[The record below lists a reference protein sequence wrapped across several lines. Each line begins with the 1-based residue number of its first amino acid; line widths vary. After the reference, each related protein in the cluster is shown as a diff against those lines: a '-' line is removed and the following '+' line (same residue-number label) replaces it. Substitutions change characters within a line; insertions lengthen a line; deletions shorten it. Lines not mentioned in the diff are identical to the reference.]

1 MCIRDSSLTEI
12 DTNLL
17 YTILKNEFEDNTIQK
32 VDSNFYEKTSEFIGN
47 LKKQEYDGVEAK
59 IKNVMVEMATEMAS
73 LFLKIR
79 LEKAGL
85 DDSDKSSLLAE
96 EKYILDSQKEM
107 EERKETILSRI
118 LDGKSKL
125 LESNEQ

>member
-1 MCIRDSSLTEI
+1 
-12 DTNLL
+12 
-17 YTILKNEFEDNTIQK
+17 
-32 VDSNFYEKTSEFIGN
+32 
-47 LKKQEYDGVEAK
+47 
-59 IKNVMVEMATEMAS
+59 MVEMATGMTS
-73 LFLKIR
+73 RFLKIR
-79 LEKAGL
+79 LEKAVL

-118 LDGKSKL
+118 LNGKTKL

>member
-1 MCIRDSSLTEI
+1 MSSLTKI
-12 DTNLL
+12 DVNLL
-17 YTILKNEFEDNTIQK
+17 YTLLKNEFEDNSIQK
-32 VDSNFYEKTSEFIGN
+32 IDSNFYQKTSEFIGN
-47 LKKQEYDGVEAK
+47 LKNQEYDGVEAK
-59 IKNVMVEMATEMAS
+59 IKNAMVEMATEMVS

-79 LEKAGL
+79 LEKAVL
-85 DDSDKSSLLAE
+85 DDSAKSSLLAE

>member
-1 MCIRDSSLTEI
+1 MSSLTKI

-32 VDSNFYEKTSEFIGN
+32 VDSNFYEKMSEFIGN

-79 LEKAGL
+79 LEKASL

-118 LDGKSKL
+118 LDGKSEL

>member
-1 MCIRDSSLTEI
+1 MSSLTKI
-12 DTNLL
+12 DANLF
-17 YTILKNEFEDNTIQK
+17 YAILKNEFEDNSIQK
-32 VDSNFYEKTSEFIGN
+32 IDSNFYQKTSEFIGN
-47 LKKQEYDGVEAK
+47 LKNQEYDGVEAK

-79 LEKAGL
+79 LEKAIL
-85 DDSDKSSLLAE
+85 DGSNKPHLLAE

-118 LDGKSKL
+118 LNGKSKL

>member
-1 MCIRDSSLTEI
+1 MSSLTKI
-12 DTNLL
+12 DANLF
-17 YTILKNEFEDNTIQK
+17 YAILKNEFEDNSIQK
-32 VDSNFYEKTSEFIGN
+32 IDSNFYQKTAEFIGN
-47 LKKQEYDGVEAK
+47 LKNQEYDGIEAK
-59 IKNVMVEMATEMAS
+59 IKNTMVEMATEMVS

-79 LEKAGL
+79 LEKAVL

-118 LDGKSKL
+118 LNGKSKL

>member
-1 MCIRDSSLTEI
+1 MSSLTKI
-12 DTNLL
+12 DANSL
-17 YTILKNEFEDNTIQK
+17 YTVLKNEFEDNSIQK
-32 VDSNFYEKTSEFIGN
+32 IDSNFYQKTAEFIGI
-47 LKKQEYDGVEAK
+47 LKNQEYDGIEAK
-59 IKNVMVEMATEMAS
+59 IKNAMIEMATEMTS

-79 LEKAGL
+79 LEKAIL
-85 DDSDKSSLLAE
+85 DDSAKSSLLAE

-107 EERKETILSRI
+107 EERKKTILSRI

>member
-1 MCIRDSSLTEI
+1 MSSLTKI
-12 DTNLL
+12 DANLL
-17 YTILKNEFEDNTIQK
+17 YTVLKNEFEDNSIQK
-32 VDSNFYEKTSEFIGN
+32 IDSNFYQKTAEFIGN
-47 LKKQEYDGVEAK
+47 LKNQEYDGIEAK
-59 IKNVMVEMATEMAS
+59 IKNTMVEMATEMVS

-79 LEKAGL
+79 LEKAVL

>member
-1 MCIRDSSLTEI
+1 MSSLTKI
-12 DTNLL
+12 DTNFL
-17 YTILKNEFEDNTIQK
+17 YTVLKNEFEDHTIQK
-32 VDSNFYEKTSEFIGN
+32 VDSNFYQKTAEFIGN
-47 LKKQEYDGVEAK
+47 LKNQEYDGVEAK
-59 IKNVMVEMATEMAS
+59 IKDALVEIATEMTS

-79 LEKAGL
+79 LEKAIL
-85 DDSDKSSLLAE
+85 DGSNKPHLLAE

-118 LDGKSKL
+118 LNGKSKL

>member
-1 MCIRDSSLTEI
+1 MSSLTKI
-12 DTNLL
+12 DANLL
-17 YTILKNEFEDNTIQK
+17 YTVLKNEFEDNSIQK
-32 VDSNFYEKTSEFIGN
+32 IDSNFYQKTAEFIGN
-47 LKKQEYDGVEAK
+47 LKNQEYDGVEAK
-59 IKNVMVEMATEMAS
+59 IKNAMVEMTTEMAS

-79 LEKAGL
+79 LEKAVL

-118 LDGKSKL
+118 LNGKSKL

>member
-1 MCIRDSSLTEI
+1 MSSLTKI
-12 DTNLL
+12 DINSL
-17 YTILKNEFEDNTIQK
+17 YNILKNEFENNTVQE
-32 VDSNFYEKTSEFIGN
+32 VDSNLYKEISEFIGN
-47 LKKQEYDGVEAK
+47 LKNQEYDGVEAK
-59 IKNVMVEMATEMAS
+59 IKNALVEMITEMTS

-79 LEKAGL
+79 LEKAVL
-85 DDSDKSSLLAE
+85 DDSNKSSLLAE

-118 LDGKSKL
+118 LNGKSKL

>member
-1 MCIRDSSLTEI
+1 MSSLTKI
-12 DTNLL
+12 DANLL
-17 YTILKNEFEDNTIQK
+17 YTILKNEFEDNSIQK
-32 VDSNFYEKTSEFIGN
+32 IDSNFYQKTAEFIGN
-47 LKKQEYDGVEAK
+47 LKNQEYDGVEAK
-59 IKNVMVEMATEMAS
+59 IKNAMVEMATEMVS

-79 LEKAGL
+79 LEKAIL
-85 DDSDKSSLLAE
+85 DGSNKPHLLAE

-118 LDGKSKL
+118 LNGKSKL

>member
-1 MCIRDSSLTEI
+1 MSSLTKI
-12 DTNLL
+12 DANLL
-17 YTILKNEFEDNTIQK
+17 YTILKNEFEDNSIQK
-32 VDSNFYEKTSEFIGN
+32 IDSNFYQKTAEFIGN
-47 LKKQEYDGVEAK
+47 LKNQEYDGVEAK
-59 IKNVMVEMATEMAS
+59 IKNAMVEMATEMAS

-79 LEKAGL
+79 LEKAVL

-118 LDGKSKL
+118 LNGKSKL

>member
-1 MCIRDSSLTEI
+1 MSSLPKI
-12 DTNLL
+12 DVNLL
-17 YTILKNEFEDNTIQK
+17 YTFLKNEFENNTIQK
-32 VDSNFYEKTSEFIGN
+32 VDSNFYQKTSEFIGN
-47 LKKQEYDGVEAK
+47 LKNQEYDGVEAK
-59 IKNVMVEMATEMAS
+59 IKNAMVEMTTEMVS

-79 LEKAGL
+79 LEKAVL
-85 DDSDKSSLLAE
+85 DDSGKSSLLAE

-118 LDGKSKL
+118 LNGKSKL

>member
-1 MCIRDSSLTEI
+1 MSSLTKI
-12 DTNLL
+12 DANLL
-17 YTILKNEFEDNTIQK
+17 YTVLKNEFEDNSIQK
-32 VDSNFYEKTSEFIGN
+32 IDSNFYQKTAEFIGN
-47 LKKQEYDGVEAK
+47 LKNQEYDGVEAK
-59 IKNVMVEMATEMAS
+59 IKNAMVEMTTEMTS

-79 LEKAGL
+79 LEKAVL
-85 DDSDKSSLLAE
+85 DDSGKSSLLAE

-118 LDGKSKL
+118 LDGKSEL

>member
-1 MCIRDSSLTEI
+1 MSSLTEI

-79 LEKAGL
+79 LEKAVL

>member
-1 MCIRDSSLTEI
+1 MSSLPKI
-12 DTNLL
+12 DVNLL
-17 YTILKNEFEDNTIQK
+17 YTVLKNEFEDNSIQK
-32 VDSNFYEKTSEFIGN
+32 IDSNFYQKTAEFIGN
-47 LKKQEYDGVEAK
+47 LKNQEYDGVEAK
-59 IKNVMVEMATEMAS
+59 IKNAMVEMATEMAS

-79 LEKAGL
+79 LEKAIL
-85 DDSDKSSLLAE
+85 DGSNKPHLLAE

-118 LDGKSKL
+118 LNGKSKL

>member
-1 MCIRDSSLTEI
+1 MSSLTKI
-12 DTNLL
+12 DANLL
-17 YTILKNEFEDNTIQK
+17 YTILKNEFEDNSIQK
-32 VDSNFYEKTSEFIGN
+32 IDSNFYQKTAEFIGN
-47 LKKQEYDGVEAK
+47 LKNQEYDGVEAK
-59 IKNVMVEMATEMAS
+59 IKDALVEIATEMTS

-79 LEKAGL
+79 LEKAIL
-85 DDSDKSSLLAE
+85 DGSNKPHLLAE

-118 LDGKSKL
+118 LNGKSKL

>member
-1 MCIRDSSLTEI
+1 MSSLTKI
-12 DTNLL
+12 DANLL
-17 YTILKNEFEDNTIQK
+17 YTILKNEFEDNSVQK
-32 VDSNFYEKTSEFIGN
+32 IDSNFYQKTAEFIGN
-47 LKKQEYDGVEAK
+47 LKNQEYDGIEAK
-59 IKNVMVEMATEMAS
+59 IKNTMVEMATEMVS

-79 LEKAGL
+79 LEKAVL

-118 LDGKSKL
+118 LNGKSKL

>member
-1 MCIRDSSLTEI
+1 MSSLTEI

-59 IKNVMVEMATEMAS
+59 IKNIMVEMATEMAS

-118 LDGKSKL
+118 LDGKSEL

>member
-1 MCIRDSSLTEI
+1 MSSLTKI
-12 DTNLL
+12 DTNFL
-17 YTILKNEFEDNTIQK
+17 YTVLKNEFEDNTIQK
-32 VDSNFYEKTSEFIGN
+32 VDSNFYQKTAEFIGN
-47 LKKQEYDGVEAK
+47 LKNQEYDGIEAK
-59 IKNVMVEMATEMAS
+59 IKNALIEMVTEMTS

-79 LEKAGL
+79 LEKAIL
-85 DDSDKSSLLAE
+85 DGSNKPHLLAE
-96 EKYILDSQKEM
+96 EKYILDSQMEM

>member
-1 MCIRDSSLTEI
+1 MSSLTKI
-12 DTNLL
+12 DANLL
-17 YTILKNEFEDNTIQK
+17 YTILKNEFEDNSIQK
-32 VDSNFYEKTSEFIGN
+32 IDSNFYQKTAEFIGN
-47 LKKQEYDGVEAK
+47 LKNQEYDGVEAK
-59 IKNVMVEMATEMAS
+59 IKNAMVEMATEMAS

-79 LEKAGL
+79 LEKAIL

-118 LDGKSKL
+118 LNGKSKL

>member
-1 MCIRDSSLTEI
+1 MSSLTKI
-12 DTNLL
+12 DVNLL
-17 YTILKNEFEDNTIQK
+17 YTFLKNEFEDNSIQK
-32 VDSNFYEKTSEFIGN
+32 IDSNFYQKTSEFIGN
-47 LKKQEYDGVEAK
+47 LKNQEYDGVEAK

-107 EERKETILSRI
+107 EERRETILSKI
-118 LDGKSKL
+118 LSGKSKL

>member
-1 MCIRDSSLTEI
+1 MSSLTKI
-12 DTNLL
+12 DANLL
-17 YTILKNEFEDNTIQK
+17 YTILKNEFEDNSVQK
-32 VDSNFYEKTSEFIGN
+32 IDSNFYQKTAEFIGN
-47 LKKQEYDGVEAK
+47 LKNQEYDGIEAK
-59 IKNVMVEMATEMAS
+59 IKNTMVEMATEMVS

-79 LEKAGL
+79 LEKAVL
-85 DDSDKSSLLAE
+85 DGSNKPHLLAE

-118 LDGKSKL
+118 LNGKSKL

>member
-1 MCIRDSSLTEI
+1 MSSLTKI
-12 DTNLL
+12 DANLL
-17 YTILKNEFEDNTIQK
+17 YTILKNEFEDNSIQK
-32 VDSNFYEKTSEFIGN
+32 IDSNFYQKTSEFIGN
-47 LKKQEYDGVEAK
+47 LKNQEYDGVEAK
-59 IKNVMVEMATEMAS
+59 IKNAMVEMATEMAS

-79 LEKAGL
+79 LEKAVL

>member
-1 MCIRDSSLTEI
+1 MSSLTKI
-12 DTNLL
+12 DANFL
-17 YTILKNEFEDNTIQK
+17 YTVLKNEFEDNTIQK
-32 VDSNFYEKTSEFIGN
+32 IDSNFYQKTAEFIGN
-47 LKKQEYDGVEAK
+47 LKNQEYDGVEAK
-59 IKNVMVEMATEMAS
+59 IKNAMVEMATEMAS

-79 LEKAGL
+79 LEKAIL
-85 DDSDKSSLLAE
+85 DGSNKPHLLAE

-118 LDGKSKL
+118 LNGKSKL

>member
-1 MCIRDSSLTEI
+1 MSSLTKI
-12 DTNLL
+12 DTNFL
-17 YTILKNEFEDNTIQK
+17 YTVLKNEFEDNTIQK
-32 VDSNFYEKTSEFIGN
+32 VDSNFYQKTAEFIGN
-47 LKKQEYDGVEAK
+47 LKNQEYDGIEAK
-59 IKNVMVEMATEMAS
+59 IKNALIEMVTEMTS

-79 LEKAGL
+79 LEKAVL
-85 DDSDKSSLLAE
+85 DDSGKSSLLAE

-118 LDGKSKL
+118 LNGKSKL

>member
-1 MCIRDSSLTEI
+1 MP
-12 DTNLL
+12 
-17 YTILKNEFEDNTIQK
+17 
-32 VDSNFYEKTSEFIGN
+32 
-47 LKKQEYDGVEAK
+47 
-59 IKNVMVEMATEMAS
+59 MVEMTTEMTS

-79 LEKAGL
+79 LEKAVL

-118 LDGKSKL
+118 LNGKSKL

>member
-1 MCIRDSSLTEI
+1 MSSLPKI
-12 DTNLL
+12 DVNLL
-17 YTILKNEFEDNTIQK
+17 YTFLKNEFEDNSIQK
-32 VDSNFYEKTSEFIGN
+32 VDSNFYQKTAEFIGN
-47 LKKQEYDGVEAK
+47 LKNQEYDGVEAK
-59 IKNVMVEMATEMAS
+59 IKNAMVEMTTEMAS

-79 LEKAGL
+79 LEKAILVG
-85 DDSDKSSLLAE
+85 SNKPHLLAE

-118 LDGKSKL
+118 LNGKSKL

>member
-1 MCIRDSSLTEI
+1 MSSLTEI

-59 IKNVMVEMATEMAS
+59 IKNVMVEMATEMTS

-79 LEKAGL
+79 LEKADL
-85 DDSDKSSLLAE
+85 DDSDKSFLLAE

-107 EERKETILSRI
+107 EKRKETILSRI
-118 LDGKSKL
+118 LDGKSEL

>member
-1 MCIRDSSLTEI
+1 MSSLTKI

-17 YTILKNEFEDNTIQK
+17 YTILKNEFEDNSIQK
-32 VDSNFYEKTSEFIGN
+32 IDSNFYQKTAEFIGN
-47 LKKQEYDGVEAK
+47 LKNQEYDGVEAK
-59 IKNVMVEMATEMAS
+59 IKNALVEMITEMTS

-79 LEKAGL
+79 LEKAVL
-85 DDSDKSSLLAE
+85 DDSNKSSLLAE

-107 EERKETILSRI
+107 EERRETILSKI
-118 LDGKSKL
+118 LSGKSKF

>member
-1 MCIRDSSLTEI
+1 MSSLTKI
-12 DTNLL
+12 DANLL
-17 YTILKNEFEDNTIQK
+17 YTILKNEFEDNSIQK
-32 VDSNFYEKTSEFIGN
+32 IDSNFYQKTAEFIGN
-47 LKKQEYDGVEAK
+47 LKNQEYDGVEAK
-59 IKNVMVEMATEMAS
+59 IKNAMVEMATEMAS

-79 LEKAGL
+79 LEKAIL
-85 DDSDKSSLLAE
+85 DGSNKPYLLAE

-118 LDGKSKL
+118 LNGKSKL

>member
-1 MCIRDSSLTEI
+1 MSSLTKI
-12 DTNLL
+12 DANLL
-17 YTILKNEFEDNTIQK
+17 YTILKNEFEDNSIQK
-32 VDSNFYEKTSEFIGN
+32 IDSNFYQKTAEFIGN
-47 LKKQEYDGVEAK
+47 LKNQEYDGVEAK
-59 IKNVMVEMATEMAS
+59 IKNTMVEMATEMTS

-79 LEKAGL
+79 LEKAIL
-85 DDSDKSSLLAE
+85 DGSNKPHLLAE

-118 LDGKSKL
+118 LNGKSKL

>member
-1 MCIRDSSLTEI
+1 MSSLTKI
-12 DTNLL
+12 DANLL
-17 YTILKNEFEDNTIQK
+17 YTILKNEFEDNSIQK
-32 VDSNFYEKTSEFIGN
+32 IDSNFYQKTAEFIGN
-47 LKKQEYDGVEAK
+47 LKNQEYDGIEAK
-59 IKNVMVEMATEMAS
+59 IKNTMVEMATEMVS

-79 LEKAGL
+79 LEKAVL

-118 LDGKSKL
+118 LNGKSKL

>member
-1 MCIRDSSLTEI
+1 MSSLTKI
-12 DTNLL
+12 DANLL
-17 YTILKNEFEDNTIQK
+17 YTVLKNEFEDNSIQK
-32 VDSNFYEKTSEFIGN
+32 IDSNFYQKTAEFIGN
-47 LKKQEYDGVEAK
+47 LKNQEYDGVEAK
-59 IKNVMVEMATEMAS
+59 IKNAMVEMTTEMTS

-79 LEKAGL
+79 LEKAVL
-85 DDSDKSSLLAE
+85 DDSGKSSLLAE

>member
-1 MCIRDSSLTEI
+1 MSSLTKI
-12 DTNLL
+12 DANLL
-17 YTILKNEFEDNTIQK
+17 YTILKNEFEDNSIQK
-32 VDSNFYEKTSEFIGN
+32 IDSNFYQKTAEFIGN
-47 LKKQEYDGVEAK
+47 LKNQEYDGVEAK
-59 IKNVMVEMATEMAS
+59 IKNAMVEMTTEMTS

-79 LEKAGL
+79 LEKAIL
-85 DDSDKSSLLAE
+85 DGSNKPHLLAE

-118 LDGKSKL
+118 LNGKSKL